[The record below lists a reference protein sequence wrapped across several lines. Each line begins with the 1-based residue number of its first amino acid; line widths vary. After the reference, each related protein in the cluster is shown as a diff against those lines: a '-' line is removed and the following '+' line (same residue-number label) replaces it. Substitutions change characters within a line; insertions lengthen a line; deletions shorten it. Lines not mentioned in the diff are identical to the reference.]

1 MRWPQAELS
10 FASGRAMNLNLLLLE
25 YFIDKMVSFLVKL
38 PEGNPNKFRSR
49 NSSFFVKPTKKI
61 IPCIL

>member
-25 YFIDKMVSFLVKL
+25 YFIDKMVRFVVKH
-38 PEGNPNKFRSR
+38 PGGNLNKFPSR
-49 NSSFFVKPTKKI
+49 NSSFFVKPI
-61 IPCIL
+61 